1 MPHGVRIMVAYVF
14 LPKEA
19 ASPRLEAL
27 KEDASGL
34 AENFGLKERDRWCET
49 VADCAADGLPLE
61 ANSPEQ
67 QCSVATT

>member
-27 KEDASGL
+27 KEDASEPPRIL
-34 AENFGLKERDRWCET
+34 ALKNET
-49 VADCAADGLPLE
+49 GGARQWRTVRADGLPPE
-61 ANSPEQ
+61 AKSPEQ
-67 QCSVATT
+67 QSIVATT